1 MKRNNKNKRRYN
13 QGIPSGV
20 MRLDKETMSEIEMYY
35 SITKSIEATAKA
47 YRVSRAMVE
56 FAVKNGCDFDSLQND
71 LIKEENEW
79 WIIM

>member
-20 MRLDKETMSEIEMYY
+20 MRLDKETMSEIKMYY

-56 FAVKNGCDFDSLQND
+56 YAVKNGCDFDSLQND
-71 LIKEENEW
+71 LIKEEKE
-79 WIIM
+79 

>member
-20 MRLDKETMSEIEMYY
+20 MRLDKETMSEIKMYY

-56 FAVKNGCDFDSLQND
+56 FAVKNGCDFDSLQKEI
-71 LIKEENEW
+71 IKEEKEW